1 MKERKLIL
9 LEAAAFG
16 FGPAS
21 QATVIA
27 HRLRELAAPES
38 LNCVGLGA
46 SIAYDFFF
54 SSDAFDQAIRI
65 EGAGAARIEQL
76 GALVGSADLI
86 LTVGDCDFAEEV
98 YQYGRNAAVVDS
110 LYWMWNDD
118 PLRADRCEPYYIVNF
133 PGVEP
138 RLSNNYPAWRKTGN
152 PILVNPICE
161 RLASCGRSAGLAN
174 RPRVL
179 VNFGGMETPFGVNL
193 APAVLMTEAILDAA
207 RVVLGDCDITICGGG
222 NAVQQLRHSVDDR
235 RHSDLKVGPLSQGA
249 FLQRL
254 CDCDFLLTVPG
265 ISVIIE
271 SLVARKAP
279 LFLLPLN
286 YSQHRQQE
294 IIRQR
299 FTGGD
304 YLTWDEFPGC
314 RTLPAN
320 LPERDGVL
328 EALEFGGVLGRKPKD
343 LEHLRHRF
351 MDYFCGSK
359 GDRLFAENWSAT
371 SANATYNGAEQIA
384 ADLWQRVMYRP

>member
-1 MKERKLIL
+1 MKEQKLIL
-9 LEAAAFG
+9 IEAAAFG

-27 HRLRELAAPES
+27 NRLRELPGAES

-46 SIAYDFFF
+46 SIAYDFFS
-54 SSDAFDQAIRI
+54 SSDAFDQVV
-65 EGAGAARIEQL
+65 ELDQGGAGIEQRE
-76 GALVGSADLI
+76 AIVGSADHI
-86 LTVGDCDFAEEV
+86 LTVGDYDLAEEV
-98 YQYGRNAAVVDS
+98 YQYGRKAAVVDS

-118 PLRADRCEPYYIVNF
+118 PLPADRCEPYYIVDF

-161 RLASCGRSAGLAN
+161 RLASCGRTGLTN

-193 APAVLMTEAILDAA
+193 APALLMTEAILDAA
-207 RVVLGDCDITICGGG
+207 RVVLGQCDITVCGGG
-222 NAVQQLRHSVDDR
+222 SAVQQLRDSVNDR
-235 RHSDLKVGPLSQGA
+235 RHSDLKVGPLSQSA
-249 FLQRL
+249 FLQTL
-254 CDCDFLLTVPG
+254 CHCDFLLTVPG

-294 IIRQR
+294 ILRQK

-304 YLTWDEFPGC
+304 YLTWDEFPDC
-314 RTLPAN
+314 RTLPAS
-320 LPERDGVL
+320 LTERDGVL
-328 EALEFGGVLGRKPKD
+328 EALKFGRELGRNPND
-343 LEHLRHRF
+343 LEHLRYRF

-359 GDRLFAENWSAT
+359 GDGLFTENWSAN
-371 SANATYNGAEQIA
+371 SANTIFNGAEQIA
-384 ADLWQRVMYRP
+384 ADLWQRVMDRL